1 MTSRNFYS
9 KLIRNELRRNIW
21 ALALAV
27 LGFLCAGPLPILG
40 TLQNIREYQNDPDI
54 PSRAI
59 TNLLENLASQLET
72 SSLTRVGMMI
82 MATLCGVALFRFWHN
97 RQQVDFYGAL
107 PIRREG
113 LYFVKFMTGLLLVLP
128 AYFLNWIISAAIV
141 ATSGA
146 AVNWGCAVGTVAFDL
161 FTFLLFYAAAI
172 LCTLLSGNTVF
183 AIVLDGWLF
192 LSPALLQSIPDFYG
206 SNFYNTYCVDGTFWI
221 SPFLGLLVKADFPL
235 TEDFCKVYLP
245 LYIVMTVA
253 ALVLSVV
260 IFRRRRGE
268 CAGQALALKQL
279 RLPLKIYTCLLAGIG
294 FAWVFVSIFSMI
306 NIIWLSLCIAIGV
319 IVCHGAMEAIYDADV
334 RSIFRNLPTMAI
346 LIVAAVAFNFGMEYD
361 MFGYDTWTPRESGV
375 KWVVANDYARIHPDR
390 VKNYASVH
398 NIYNYYNGSEEGRMR
413 SEELIHA
420 AVRLSELGTQNLALF
435 DECNEPAYRLT
446 LVYGSSSGLSKSRQ
460 YFIPICDESTEL
472 LNTLLYSEEFLTA
485 HSEIFLFADLL
496 EQETEGHPVVYL
508 NDILRGTHLYYPL
521 RDEDRIQ
528 ALIEALKADVL
539 DFTPEQAATDSPVA
553 MLSLSIVDGKEN
565 GERYGI
571 AVYSSYQRTLAL
583 LADYAE
589 FTPEPLRAEDI
600 LKISISSSIRDNMI
614 NIMLN
619 GASAEPVENDPD
631 YEYTDIEITDPAQ
644 ISALL
649 PYLYVSEN
657 RDRIGFEKL
666 TTSTEVLLR
675 DGYSVRM
682 ELAVD
687 DVPEE
692 FWVSLMPHTTTQAAA
707 PAAEV
712 TSSAVYYQ

>member
-1 MTSRNFYS
+1 MTSKNFYS
-9 KLIRNELRRNIW
+9 KLTRNELRRNIW

-40 TLQNIREYQNDPDI
+40 TLQHIREYQNDPNI
-54 PSRAI
+54 SSRQI
-59 TNLLENLASQLET
+59 GNLLENLASQLET
-72 SSLTRVGMMI
+72 TSPTRIGMII

-128 AYFLNWIISAAIV
+128 AYILNWVISAAVV
-141 ATSGA
+141 ATSGT
-146 AVNWGCAVGTVAFDL
+146 AVNWGRVVGTVAFDL

-192 LSPALLQSIPDFYG
+192 LSPALLQAIPDFYG
-206 SNFYNTYCVDGTFWI
+206 SNFYSTYCVDGTFWI
-221 SPFLGLLVKADFPL
+221 SPFLGLLNKADFPL

-260 IFRRRRGE
+260 MFRKRRGE

-279 RLPLKIYTCLLAGIG
+279 RLPLKIYTCLVAGIG
-294 FAWVFVSIFSMI
+294 FAWVFVTIFGMI

-361 MFGYDTWTPRESGV
+361 LFGYDAWTPRESGV

-390 VKNYASVH
+390 VKDYASVH

-435 DECNEPAYRLT
+435 DECNEPTYRLT
-446 LVYGSSSGLSKSRQ
+446 LVYGSSTGLSKSRQ
-460 YFIPICDESTEL
+460 YFIPVSDESTEL

-485 HSEIFLFADLL
+485 HSEIFLFANQL

-521 RDEDRIQ
+521 RDEDRVQ
-528 ALIEALKADVL
+528 ALTEALKADVL

-565 GERYGI
+565 NYGRTYGVAI
-571 AVYSSYQRTLAL
+571 YSSYQRTLAL

-600 LKISISSSIRDNMI
+600 LKINLSSYTYD
-614 NIMLN
+614 IMVN
-619 GASAEPVENDPD
+619 RRSAEEIDADPD
-631 YEYTDIEITDPAQ
+631 YEYTDVEITDPAQ

-657 RDRIGFEKL
+657 RDRIGFGKL
-666 TTSTEVLLR
+666 TTSIEVLLR

-692 FWVSLMPHTTTQAAA
+692 FWVSLMPHTVTNAET
-707 PAAEV
+707 PSAEV

>member
-1 MTSRNFYS
+1 MTSKNFYS
-9 KLIRNELRRNIW
+9 KLTRNELRRNIW

-27 LGFLCAGPLPILG
+27 LGFLCAGPLPLLG
-40 TLQNIREYQNDPDI
+40 TLQNIREYQNDPNI
-54 PSRAI
+54 SSRQI
-59 TNLLENLASQLET
+59 GNLLENLASQLET
-72 SSLTRVGMMI
+72 TSPTRIGMII

-128 AYFLNWIISAAIV
+128 AYILNWVISAAVV
-141 ATSGA
+141 ATSGT
-146 AVNWGCAVGTVAFDL
+146 AVNWGRVVGTVAFDL

-192 LSPALLQSIPDFYG
+192 LSPALLQAIPDFYG
-206 SNFYNTYCVDGTFWI
+206 SNFYSTYCVDGTFWI
-221 SPFLGLLVKADFPL
+221 SPFLGLLNKADFPL

-260 IFRRRRGE
+260 MFRKRRGE

-279 RLPLKIYTCLLAGIG
+279 RLPLKIYTCLVAGIG
-294 FAWVFVSIFSMI
+294 FAWVFVTIFGMI

-361 MFGYDTWTPRESGV
+361 LFGYDAWTPRESGV

-390 VKNYASVH
+390 VKDYASVH

-435 DECNEPAYRLT
+435 DECNEPTYRLT
-446 LVYGSSSGLSKSRQ
+446 LVYGSSTGLSKSRQ
-460 YFIPICDESTEL
+460 YFIPVSDESTEL

-485 HSEIFLFADLL
+485 HSEIFLFANQL

-521 RDEDRIQ
+521 RDEDRVQ
-528 ALIEALKADVL
+528 ALTEALKADVL

-565 GERYGI
+565 NYGRTYGVAI
-571 AVYSSYQRTLAL
+571 YSSYQRTLAL

-600 LKISISSSIRDNMI
+600 LKINLSSYTYD
-614 NIMLN
+614 IMVN
-619 GASAEPVENDPD
+619 RRSAEEIDADPD
-631 YEYTDIEITDPAQ
+631 YEYTDVEITDPAQ

-657 RDRIGFEKL
+657 RDRIGFGKL
-666 TTSTEVLLR
+666 TTSIEVLLR

-692 FWVSLMPHTTTQAAA
+692 FWVSLMPHTVTNAET
-707 PAAEV
+707 PSAEV

>member
-1 MTSRNFYS
+1 MTSKNFYS

-27 LGFLCAGPLPILG
+27 LGFLCAGPLPLLG
-40 TLQNIREYQNDPDI
+40 ELQNIREYQNDPSI
-54 PSRAI
+54 SSRQI
-59 TNLLENLASQLET
+59 GNLLENLASQLEST
-72 SSLTRVGMMI
+72 GFTRVGMII
-82 MATLCGVALFRFWHN
+82 MATLCGAVLFRFWHD
-97 RQQVDFYGAL
+97 RRQVDFYGAL

-128 AYFLNWIISAAIV
+128 AYLLNWVISAAVV

-146 AVNWGCAVGTVAFDL
+146 AVNWGHAVGTVAFDL

-192 LSPALLQSIPDFYG
+192 LSPIVFQAIPVFYCEE
-206 SNFYNTYCVDGTFWI
+206 FYSTFQGDTTFWV
-221 SPFLGLLVKADFPL
+221 SPLMGLLGNADFPL
-235 TEDFCKVYLP
+235 AEGFCKVYLP
-245 LYIVMTVA
+245 LYVVIA
-253 ALVLSVV
+253 AVLLVLSVV
-260 IFRRRRGE
+260 MFRKRRGE

-279 RLPLKIYTCLLAGIG
+279 RLPLKVYTCLVAGIG
-294 FAWVFVSIFSMI
+294 FAWVFVTIFSMA
-306 NIIWLSLCIAIGV
+306 NTLWLTLCIAIGV
-319 IVCHGAMEAIYDADV
+319 LVCHGAMEAIYDADV

-346 LIVAAVAFNFGMEYD
+346 LIVAAVVFNFGMEHD
-361 MFGYDTWTPRESGV
+361 IFGYDTWTPRESSV
-375 KWVVANDYARIHPDR
+375 KWVTVTNYVRFYPDD
-390 VKNYASVH
+390 VKNYVNVQ
-398 NIYNYYNGSEEGRMR
+398 NIYNYYEGVKEGRMR
-413 SEELIHA
+413 SEEQIHA

-435 DECNEPAYRLT
+435 DECNEPTYRVSLT
-446 LVYGSSSGLSKSRQ
+446 FGSSTGLYKSRH
-460 YFIPICDESTEL
+460 YFIPVSDESTEL
-472 LNTLLYSEEFLTA
+472 LNKLLYSEEFLTA
-485 HSEIFLFADLL
+485 HSEIFLFANQL
-496 EQETEGHPVVYL
+496 EQETEGHPVAYL
-508 NDILRGTHLYYPL
+508 NDILRGNHLSIL

-553 MLSLSIVDGKEN
+553 MLNLSIVDGNEN
-565 GERYGI
+565 NYWRSYGI
-571 AVYSSYQRTLAL
+571 AIYSSYQRTLAL

-600 LKISISSSIRDNMI
+600 LKINLPSYTYD
-614 NIMLN
+614 IMVN
-619 GASAEPVENDPD
+619 GRSAEAIEADPD
-631 YEYTDIEITDPAQ
+631 YEYNNVEITDPAQ
-644 ISALL
+644 IGALL
-649 PYLYVSEN
+649 PYLYVFEN

-666 TTSTEVLLR
+666 TTSIEVLLR

-707 PAAEV
+707 TAAEV
-712 TSSAVYYQ
+712 TSTRVYYQ

>member
-1 MTSRNFYS
+1 MTSKNFYS
-9 KLIRNELRRNIW
+9 KLTRNELRRNIW

-27 LGFLCAGPLPILG
+27 LGFLCAGPLPLLG
-40 TLQNIREYQNDPDI
+40 TLQNIREYQNDPNI
-54 PSRAI
+54 SSRQI
-59 TNLLENLASQLET
+59 GNLLENLASQLET
-72 SSLTRVGMMI
+72 TSPTRIGMII

-128 AYFLNWIISAAIV
+128 AYILNWVISAAVV
-141 ATSGA
+141 ATSGT
-146 AVNWGCAVGTVAFDL
+146 AVNWGRVVGTVAFDL

-192 LSPALLQSIPDFYG
+192 LSPALLQAIPDFYG
-206 SNFYNTYCVDGTFWI
+206 SNFYSTYCVDGTFWI

-260 IFRRRRGE
+260 MFRKRRGE

-279 RLPLKIYTCLLAGIG
+279 RLPLKIYTCLVAGIG
-294 FAWVFVSIFSMI
+294 FAWVFVTIFGMI

-361 MFGYDTWTPRESGV
+361 LFGYDAWTPRESGV

-390 VKNYASVH
+390 VKDYASVH

-435 DECNEPAYRLT
+435 DECNEPTYRLT
-446 LVYGSSSGLSKSRQ
+446 LVYGSSTGLSKSRQ
-460 YFIPICDESTEL
+460 YFIPVSDESTEL

-485 HSEIFLFADLL
+485 HSEIFLFANQL

-521 RDEDRIQ
+521 RDEDRVQ
-528 ALIEALKADVL
+528 ALTEALKADVL

-565 GERYGI
+565 NYGRTYGVAI
-571 AVYSSYQRTLAL
+571 YSSYQRTLAL

-600 LKISISSSIRDNMI
+600 LKINLSSYTYD
-614 NIMLN
+614 IMVN
-619 GASAEPVENDPD
+619 RRSAEEIDADPD
-631 YEYTDIEITDPAQ
+631 YEYTDVEITDPAQ

-657 RDRIGFEKL
+657 RDRIGFGKL
-666 TTSTEVLLR
+666 TTSIEVLLR

-692 FWVSLMPHTTTQAAA
+692 FWVSLMPHTVTNAET
-707 PAAEV
+707 PSAEV

>member
-27 LGFLCAGPLPILG
+27 LGFLCAGPLPLLG
-40 TLQNIREYQNDPDI
+40 TLQRFRQWENTPDSYSPRTMQNLMD
-54 PSRAI
+54 S
-59 TNLLENLASQLET
+59 LASQLE
-72 SSLTRVGMMI
+72 SPSLSRAGMMI

-107 PIRREG
+107 PIRRNG
-113 LYFVKFMTGLLLVLP
+113 LYFVKFMTGVLLVLP
-128 AYFLNWIISAAIV
+128 AYFLNWAISAAII
-141 ATSGA
+141 ASSGA
-146 AVNWGCAVGTVAFDL
+146 AVNWGYAAGTLAFDL
-161 FTFLLFYAAAI
+161 FSFLLFYAAAI
-172 LCTLLSGNTVF
+172 LCTLLSGNTIF

-192 LSPALLQSIPDFYG
+192 LSPILIQAIPDFY
-206 SNFYNTYCVDGTFWI
+206 SAHFYHTYYSDNPYFL
-221 SPFLGLLVKADFPL
+221 SPLFGLFGCADFPL
-235 TEDFCKVYLP
+235 AEEFCKFYLP
-245 LYIVMTVA
+245 LYIVIA
-253 ALVLSVV
+253 AVLLVLSV
-260 IFRRRRGE
+260 IMFRRRRGE

-279 RLPLKIYTCLLAGIG
+279 RLPLKVYTCLLAGIG
-294 FAWVFVSIFSMI
+294 FAWVFVSIFGMA
-306 NIIWLSLCIAIGV
+306 NTTWLTVCIIIGV
-319 IVCHGAMEAIYDADV
+319 LACHGMMEAIYDADV

-346 LIVAAVAFNFGMEYD
+346 LIAAAVAFNFGMVHD
-361 MFGYDTWTPRESGV
+361 IFGYDAWTPRESGV
-375 KWVVANDYARIHPDR
+375 KWVVANDYARIYPDNT
-390 VKNYASVH
+390 KNYVNSH
-398 NIYNYYNGSEEGRMR
+398 NIYNYYDGSEDGRMR

-435 DECNEPAYRLT
+435 EENREPAYRIT

-460 YFIPICDESTEL
+460 YFIPINDESTEL
-472 LNTLLYSEEFLTA
+472 LNKLLYSEEFLTA
-485 HSEIFLFADLL
+485 HSEIFLFADQL
-496 EQETEGHPVVYL
+496 EQETEGHPVAYL

-553 MLSLSIVDGKEN
+553 MLNLSIVDGKEN
-565 GERYGI
+565 NYGRSYGI

-600 LKISISSSIRDNMI
+600 LKINLSSYTYD
-614 NIMLN
+614 IMVN
-619 GASAEPVENDPD
+619 RRSAEAIDADPD
-631 YEYTDIEITDPAQ
+631 YEYTNVEITDPAQ

-649 PYLYVSEN
+649 PYLYVYEN
-657 RDRIGFEKL
+657 RDRIGFGKL
-666 TTSTEVLLR
+666 TTSIEVLLR
-675 DGYSVRM
+675 DGYSARM

-692 FWVSLMPHTTTQAAA
+692 FWVSLMPHTTTLAAA

>member
-1 MTSRNFYS
+1 
-9 KLIRNELRRNIW
+9 
-21 ALALAV
+21 
-27 LGFLCAGPLPILG
+27 
-40 TLQNIREYQNDPDI
+40 
-54 PSRAI
+54 
-59 TNLLENLASQLET
+59 
-72 SSLTRVGMMI
+72 MMI
-82 MATLCGVALFRFWHN
+82 MATLCGVVLFRFWHN
-97 RQQVDFYGAL
+97 RRQVDFYGAL

-113 LYFVKFMTGLLLVLP
+113 LYFVKFITGVLLVLP
-128 AYFLNWIISAAIV
+128 AYFLNWVISAAVV

-146 AVNWGCAVGTVAFDL
+146 AVNWGCVAGTVALDL
-161 FTFLLFYAAAI
+161 FTFLLFFAAAI

-192 LSPALLQSIPDFYG
+192 LSPILLQAIPNFYG
-206 SNFYNTYCVDGTFWI
+206 SNFYNTYCVNGTFWI
-221 SPFLGLLVKADFPL
+221 SPFLGLLGYADFPL
-235 TEDFCKVYLP
+235 KEDFCKVYLP

-253 ALVLSVV
+253 ALVLSVAM
-260 IFRRRRGE
+260 FRRRRGE

-294 FAWVFVSIFSMI
+294 FAWVFVSIFSMV
-306 NIIWLSLCIAIGV
+306 NILWLTFCIIIGV
-319 IVCHGAMEAIYDADV
+319 LVCHGAMEAIYDADV

-346 LIVAAVAFNFGMEYD
+346 LIVVAVAFNFSMAHD
-361 MFGYDTWTPRESGV
+361 VFGYDAWTPRESGV
-375 KWVVANDYARIHPDR
+375 KWIVANDYDRIYPDR

-398 NIYNYYNGSEEGRMR
+398 NIYNYYDGSEEGRMR

-420 AVRLSELGTQNLALF
+420 AVRLSEIGTQNLTLF

-446 LVYGSSSGLSKSRQ
+446 LVYGSSTGLSKSRQ
-460 YFIPICDESTEL
+460 YFIPISDESTEL

-485 HSEIFLFADLL
+485 HSEIFLFANQL
-496 EQETEGHPVVYL
+496 EQETEGHPVAYL
-508 NDILRGTHLYYPL
+508 NDILRGSHLSIL

-528 ALIEALKADVL
+528 ALTEALKADVL

-553 MLSLSIVDGKEN
+553 MLNLSIVDGNEN
-565 GERYGI
+565 NYVRTYGI
-571 AVYSSYQRTLAL
+571 AIYSSYQRTLAL
-583 LADYAE
+583 LADYAG

-600 LKISISSSIRDNMI
+600 LKINLSSYTYDTMV
-614 NIMLN
+614 N
-619 GASAEPVENDPD
+619 GRSAESIEADPD
-631 YEYTDIEITDPAQ
+631 YEYNNVEITDPAQ

-666 TTSTEVLLR
+666 TTSIEVLLR

-692 FWVSLMPHTTTQAAA
+692 FWVSLMPHTTTLAAA
-707 PAAEV
+707 PAAEI